1 MRRLASERT
10 RRPGFTLIELL
21 VVIAIIATL
30 IALLLPAVQAA
41 REAARRSQCRN
52 NLKQF
57 GIAMHNY
64 HDTAR
69 MFPMGSSVYGNSWA
83 VQLGAPPGTPGLPPG
98 NIYVQAMADAFV
110 SMSPYDE
117 QTAFAH
123 AYQWNR
129 AVNSQTVTAST
140 NGIGLTQTA
149 LQAAGASGLY
159 RCPSDTFPDAFPGAG
174 VASQGL
180 FDVPLNYLLCH
191 GVNDQYCWATQNIP
205 SNQRGVFNINSST
218 RIRDIT
224 DGTSSTIAIGEGA
237 MSPLIQNPKYSICR
251 GRYCLAP
258 ATWPAAIPPALTAIG
273 VPATAAG
280 APQPVWVQVLVNN
293 QFVNSTNNS
302 VAAQFVLTG
311 GDGACTMEQLNKNPV
326 TDTFADLGGPP
337 GTTGL
342 AFVTSRFNTCAST
355 WDSGF
360 GPPVSLD
367 LTGQGNDS
375 AGKPNPTPLGVG
387 NPEIGSLSNFR
398 SDHPGGGLFLLCD
411 GSVQFISEN
420 IDMTVYTGLS
430 TTQGGE
436 TVNGAVGEP

>member
-1 MRRLASERT
+1 MTRLASERT

-69 MFPMGSSVYGNSWA
+69 MFPMGASVYGNSWA
-83 VQLGAPPGTPGLPPG
+83 SLGLPLPG
-98 NIYVQAMADAFV
+98 NIYDHSMADAFV

-140 NGIGLTQTA
+140 NGVGLTQTA

-159 RCPSDTFPDAFPGAG
+159 RCPSDTFPDAFPGLG

-180 FDVPLNYLLCH
+180 YDVPLNYILCH

-205 SNQRGVFNINSST
+205 ANQRGVFNINSNT

-224 DGTSSTIAIGEGA
+224 DGTSSTFAIGEGA
-237 MSPLIQNPKYSICR
+237 MSPLIQRPKYSICR
-251 GRYCLAP
+251 GRFCLAP
-258 ATWPAAIPPALTAIG
+258 AMWPAAIPPALAALG

-311 GDGACTMEQLNKNPV
+311 GDGGCTMEQLNKNPV

-337 GTTGL
+337 GGTGP
-342 AFVTSRFNTCAST
+342 AFVTSAFNTCKST
-355 WDSGF
+355 WDAGY

-375 AGKPNPTPLGVG
+375 AGKPNPAPIANT

-398 SDHPGGGLFLLCD
+398 SNHPGGGLFLLCD

-420 IDMTVYTGLS
+420 IDMSVYTGLS
-430 TTQGGE
+430 TIQGGE

>member
-1 MRRLASERT
+1 MMTGLGPQRAK
-10 RRPGFTLIELL
+10 RPGFTLIELL

-64 HDTAR
+64 HDTSR
-69 MFPMGSSVYGNSWA
+69 MFPMAASVYGNSWA
-83 VQLGAPPGTPGLPPG
+83 SLHLPLPG
-98 NIYVQAMADAFV
+98 NVYSHAMANAFV
-110 SMSPYDE
+110 AMSPYDE

-140 NGIGLTQTA
+140 NGVGLTRAA

-159 RCPSDTFPDAFPGAG
+159 RCPSDTFPDAFPGLG
-174 VASQGL
+174 VAAEGL
-180 FDVPLNYLLCH
+180 FDVPINYALSH
-191 GVNDQYCWATQNIP
+191 GVNDQLCWATQNIP
-205 SNQRGVFNINSST
+205 ANERGVFNINSNT

-224 DGTSSTIAIGEGA
+224 DGTSSTIAIGEAA
-237 MSPLIQNPKYSICR
+237 MSPLIQVPKFSICR

-258 ATWPAAIPPALTAIG
+258 ARWPSPVPAALLALG
-273 VPATAAG
+273 VPQSVAG
-280 APQPVWVQVLVNN
+280 APQPVWVQVLVND

-311 GDGACTMEQLNKNPV
+311 QAAACTMEQLNKNPV

-337 GTTGL
+337 GGTGP
-342 AFVTSRFNTCAST
+342 AFVTSRFNTCQST
-355 WDSGF
+355 WSAGF

-375 AGKPNPTPLGVG
+375 SGKPNPAPIAAT
-387 NPEIGSLSNFR
+387 NPEIGSISNYR

-411 GSVQFISEN
+411 GSVQFLSEN

-430 TTQGGE
+430 TIQGGE